1 MTHQKINGDIVWFP
15 NIDHKGYQ
23 EEIEKNGPKLK
34 SKPNRK
40 QEFSVIMLNYL
51 GSVRPKLQ
59 MLANEK

>member
-1 MTHQKINGDIVWFP
+1 MTHKKINRDIVWFSS
-15 NIDHKGYQ
+15 IDPKGYQ
-23 EEIEKNGPKLK
+23 EEIERNNPKLK
-34 SKPNRK
+34 YKPNRK